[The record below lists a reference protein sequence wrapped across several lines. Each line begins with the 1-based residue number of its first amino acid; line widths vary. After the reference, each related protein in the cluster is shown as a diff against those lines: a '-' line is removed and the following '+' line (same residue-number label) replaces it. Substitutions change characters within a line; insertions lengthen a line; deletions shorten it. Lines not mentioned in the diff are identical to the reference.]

1 MALPG
6 FPRAT
11 FLAEHRTALV
21 RFLETHT
28 TKALASA
35 CGLSKGRA
43 KLSPFDP

>member
-1 MALPG
+1 M
-6 FPRAT
+6 
-11 FLAEHRTALV
+11 

-43 KLSPFDP
+43 VFSPFDP